1 MSHVQK
7 MIAAVIG
14 CFIAGFMLVGTSKDK
29 TTAEIEAEG
38 MVRAVAGMSRMA
50 SKKCP
55 VAIKKETGT
64 QVYFATETDT
74 DKETYVTMKW
84 VGEEGKDSFKTATCT
99 LHVSLGGIS
108 KLVIDDKV
116 IIDKDI

>member
-1 MSHVQK
+1 MSKTQQ
-7 MIAAVIG
+7 MIAAVLG
-14 CFIAGFMLVGTSKDK
+14 CFVAGFILVGSSKEKSNEDR
-29 TTAEIEAEG
+29 EAEA
-38 MVRAVAGMSRMA
+38 MVRAVAAMQGMA

-55 VAIKKETGT
+55 AAIKKETGT
-64 QVYFATETDT
+64 QVYFATDNKT
-74 DKETYVTMKW
+74 DKQTYVTMIWK
-84 VGEEGKDSFKTATCT
+84 GQDKDNFKVAECT